1 MQNQDWALV
10 CHSNYGSKGTIAVVR
25 PDKNGFSVAQLPMT
39 QATGKTPAARPYFFG
54 INGDGQAISM
64 DPQSKTVVQSNELPA
79 DVFPAYAYL
88 DPAHN
93 RIWFVYDGDEDT
105 GNDPVNCPNGGS
117 SVTVVNRKTGKVL
130 KTLCVGRG
138 HHMTAF
144 SAPSAQHPDV
154 PKLAFVSD
162 LLDGTMCIVGNDES
176 NPDQFLKILKVINL
190 CEPEKENGGQD
201 CVPNNAF
208 PHGILYATSQGKIF
222 SLNNGYGTIVVI
234 DPRTLEIENRY
245 QLKHCSNLL
254 GSAEGRFL
262 VGKGA
267 DRKSNPD
274 HVIGKLTVL
283 DASSG
288 DTVAHLDLQDFY
300 PSVYRFSLDGKK
312 LYLTSA
318 STGKGTQFNNLQ
330 NTSVQVYDTSKLPAI
345 QLQKTLQVG
354 KASCGRRPIAFA
366 HQGTQISHVFIPNP
380 TDGTLSIFD
389 GNDVLLD
396 TVTIGE
402 PNCEEVLFSFWGD
415 NIYGA

>member
-1 MQNQDWALV
+1 MQKNDWTLV
-10 CHSNYGSKGTIAVVR
+10 CHSNYGNGGTIAMVR
-25 PDKNGFSVAQLPMT
+25 PQADGFSVEQLPMGA
-39 QATGKTPAARPYFFG
+39 ATGKAPAARPYFFG
-54 INGDGQAISM
+54 INADGRASAM
-64 DPQSKTVVQSNELPA
+64 DPQSKAVTQHSQLPT

-88 DPAHN
+88 DNAHD

-117 SVTVVNRKTGKVL
+117 SVTIVKRKTGEVL

-144 SAPSAQHPDV
+144 SAPSVEHPDT

-162 LLDGTMCIVGNDES
+162 LLDGTMCIVGNDE
-176 NPDQFLKILKVINL
+176 NKPDEFLKILKVINL
-190 CEPEKENGGQD
+190 CEAEKEDGGEI

-208 PHGILYATSQGKIF
+208 PHGILYSASQGKIF

-234 DPRTLEIENRY
+234 NPRTLEIEDRY
-245 QLKHCSNLL
+245 TLKKCSNLL
-254 GSAEGRFL
+254 GSADGNFL

-267 DRKSNPD
+267 DRKSNPE

-283 DASSG
+283 DARSG
-288 DTVAHLDLQDFY
+288 DTVAHFDIQDYY
-300 PSVYRFSLDGKK
+300 PSVYRFSADAKK

-318 STGKGTQFNNLQ
+318 STGKGVQFDNLD

-345 QLQKTLQVG
+345 KLANTLRVG
-354 KASCGRRPIAFA
+354 KAACGRRPIAFA
-366 HQGTQISHVFIPNP
+366 HQGTQITHVFIPNP

-389 GNDVLLD
+389 GNDQLLD
-396 TVTIGE
+396 TVTIGQ

-415 NIYGA
+415 GIYGA